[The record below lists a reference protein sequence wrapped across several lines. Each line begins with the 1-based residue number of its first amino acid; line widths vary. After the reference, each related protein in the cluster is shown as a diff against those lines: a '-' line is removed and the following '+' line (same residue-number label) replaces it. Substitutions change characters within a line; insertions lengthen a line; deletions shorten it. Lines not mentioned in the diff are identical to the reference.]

1 MPKLPRVVIVGFPNV
16 GKSTLFNRILGRRK
30 SLVHADPGM
39 TRDSLTAACTLDD
52 RRFNLVDTGGL
63 FGVADEPL
71 SDQVRARALAEAA
84 AADLVLFVLDGKR
97 DIASAEQE
105 LYLQLKRRGL
115 PILLVANKFDSPRQE
130 ESMTADYYRLG
141 ETNVH
146 FVSAEHNIN
155 IGALEEAIVAALP
168 PGGPGAAAEK
178 PLRIAIVGRT
188 NVGKSSIV
196 NRLAGDE
203 RLIVS
208 EVPGTTRDSTDT
220 LLVRDGKPFCLVDTA
235 GIRRMAATEDGREKA
250 GIVRAKANIRDA
262 DVVCLVLDVQ
272 EFPTRQD
279 ARIAQLALESGR
291 PLIIVINK
299 WDLVDK
305 AVIRP
310 DAVRDRVFR
319 KLSFVSYAPAAL
331 HFGPDRPAD
340 RQDPRY
346 GRTALPGRHDQG
358 RNVQAE
364 RFPGPDDRGPPAP
377 LEERRPGQ
385 APLYHPEGRFAAD
398 LHPVPGLQGPA
409 LADLR
414 EALHG
419 VPPPGV
425 RLHRN
430 PPPADRPDELSRP
443 GPNPGRPFSLT
454 LGGPSSINKFLS
466 FSVICVGP

>member
-1 MPKLPRVVIVGFPNV
+1 MSKLPRVVIVGFPNV

-30 SLVHADPGM
+30 SLVHSDPGM
-39 TRDSLTAACTLDD
+39 TRDSLAVECVLGD
-52 RRFNLVDTGGL
+52 RRFTLVDTGGL

-71 SDQVRARALAEAA
+71 SDKVRARALADAE

-97 DIASAEQE
+97 DIASAEEE
-105 LYLQLKRRGL
+105 LYFQLKRRGL
-115 PILLVANKFDSPRQE
+115 KILLVANKFDSPVQE
-130 ESMTADYYRLG
+130 ESRTADYYRLG
-141 ETNVH
+141 DKNVH
-146 FVSAEHNIN
+146 FVSAEHKIN
-155 IGALEEAIVAALP
+155 VGALEEAIVAALP
-168 PGGPGAAAEK
+168 PGGPALPAEA

-279 ARIAQLALESGR
+279 ARIAQLALDSGR
-291 PLIIVINK
+291 PLLIVLNK

-305 AVIRP
+305 DNVRP

-319 KLSFVSYAPAAL
+319 KLGFVSYAPLLFISARTGQRIVKILDTAEQIHKSGTTRIETSKL
-331 HFGPDRPAD
+331 NDFLARMTEAHPPRLKSGARAKLRYMTQKGTCPPAFILFL
-340 RQDPRY
+340 
-346 GRTALPGRHDQG
+346 GS
-358 RNVQAE
+358 
-364 RFPGPDDRGPPAP
+364 RGPLSPTYEKHFLESLRREFGFDGTP
-377 LEERRPGQ
+377 LK
-385 APLYHPEGRFAAD
+385 LI
-398 LHPVPGLQGPA
+398 
-409 LADLR
+409 
-414 EALHG
+414 
-419 VPPPGV
+419 V
-425 RLHRN
+425 RT
-430 PPPADRPDELSRP
+430 S
-443 GPNPGRPFSLT
+443 
-454 LGGPSSINKFLS
+454 
-466 FSVICVGP
+466 

>member
-39 TRDSLTAACTLDD
+39 TRDSLTAECTLDD

-141 ETNVH
+141 ETNIH

-168 PGGPGAAAEK
+168 PGGPGVAAVK

-203 RLIVS
+203 QLIVS

-220 LLVRDGKPFCLVDTA
+220 LLVRDGQPFCLVDTA

-319 KLSFVSYAPAAL
+319 KLSFVSYAPLLYISARTGQRIVKILDTAEQL
-331 HFGPDRPAD
+331 YRGGTTKVETSKLNAFLARMTEAHPPRLKNGARAKLRYITQKGVSPPTFILFLGSKGPLSPTYERHFMESL
-340 RQDPRY
+340 RQEFGFTGTPLRLIV
-346 GRTALPGRHDQG
+346 RT
-358 RNVQAE
+358 
-364 RFPGPDDRGPPAP
+364 
-377 LEERRPGQ
+377 
-385 APLYHPEGRFAAD
+385 
-398 LHPVPGLQGPA
+398 
-409 LADLR
+409 
-414 EALHG
+414 
-419 VPPPGV
+419 
-425 RLHRN
+425 
-430 PPPADRPDELSRP
+430 S
-443 GPNPGRPFSLT
+443 
-454 LGGPSSINKFLS
+454 
-466 FSVICVGP
+466 

>member
-39 TRDSLTAACTLDD
+39 TRDSLTAECTLDD

-97 DIASAEQE
+97 DIASAEGE

-319 KLSFVSYAPAAL
+319 KLSFVSYAPLLYISARTGQRIVKILDTAEQL
-331 HFGPDRPAD
+331 YRGGTTKVETSKLNAFLARMTEAHPPRLKNGARAKLRYITQKGVSPPTFILFLGSKGPLSPTYERHFMESL
-340 RQDPRY
+340 RQEFGFTGTPLRLIV
-346 GRTALPGRHDQG
+346 RT
-358 RNVQAE
+358 
-364 RFPGPDDRGPPAP
+364 
-377 LEERRPGQ
+377 
-385 APLYHPEGRFAAD
+385 
-398 LHPVPGLQGPA
+398 
-409 LADLR
+409 
-414 EALHG
+414 
-419 VPPPGV
+419 
-425 RLHRN
+425 
-430 PPPADRPDELSRP
+430 S
-443 GPNPGRPFSLT
+443 
-454 LGGPSSINKFLS
+454 
-466 FSVICVGP
+466 

>member
-39 TRDSLTAACTLDD
+39 TRDSLTAECTLDD

-115 PILLVANKFDSPRQE
+115 LILLVANKFDSPRQE

-168 PGGPGAAAEK
+168 PGGPGEAAEK

-262 DVVCLVLDVQ
+262 DIVCLVLDVQ

-319 KLSFVSYAPAAL
+319 KLSFVSYAPLLYISARTGQRIVKILDTAEQL
-331 HFGPDRPAD
+331 YRGGTTKVETSKLNAFLARMTEAHPPRLKNGARAKLRYITQKGVSPPTFILFLGSKGPLSPTYERHFMESL
-340 RQDPRY
+340 RQEFGFTGTPLRLIV
-346 GRTALPGRHDQG
+346 RT
-358 RNVQAE
+358 
-364 RFPGPDDRGPPAP
+364 
-377 LEERRPGQ
+377 
-385 APLYHPEGRFAAD
+385 
-398 LHPVPGLQGPA
+398 
-409 LADLR
+409 
-414 EALHG
+414 
-419 VPPPGV
+419 
-425 RLHRN
+425 
-430 PPPADRPDELSRP
+430 S
-443 GPNPGRPFSLT
+443 
-454 LGGPSSINKFLS
+454 
-466 FSVICVGP
+466 

>member
-39 TRDSLTAACTLDD
+39 TRDSLTAECTLDD

-319 KLSFVSYAPAAL
+319 KLSFVSYAPLLYISARTGQRIVKILDTAEQL
-331 HFGPDRPAD
+331 YRGGTIKVETSKLNAFLARMTEAHPPRLKSGARAKLRYITQKGVSPPTFILFLGSKGPLSPTYERHFMESL
-340 RQDPRY
+340 RQEFGFTGTPLRLIV
-346 GRTALPGRHDQG
+346 RT
-358 RNVQAE
+358 
-364 RFPGPDDRGPPAP
+364 
-377 LEERRPGQ
+377 
-385 APLYHPEGRFAAD
+385 
-398 LHPVPGLQGPA
+398 
-409 LADLR
+409 
-414 EALHG
+414 
-419 VPPPGV
+419 
-425 RLHRN
+425 
-430 PPPADRPDELSRP
+430 S
-443 GPNPGRPFSLT
+443 
-454 LGGPSSINKFLS
+454 
-466 FSVICVGP
+466 